1 MINKRPFFLFFI
13 ISIIIVLFSTLY
25 LQPHLTSIKDLSPVT
40 VTFSPKYTETQKISN
55 PIPTFQSVSSAT
67 NDNLALDETIIPFD
81 DPFHLLT
88 IDYLRYREYLPSK
101 IVIDEILE
109 PGINY
114 NRYIVSY
121 LSDGLKIYALMT
133 VPMDEMPIDGYP
145 VIIFNHGYIPPTQY
159 EPTKIYEAHVDA
171 FAKAGYLVFRSDY
184 RGHGKS
190 EGVPIGAYGA
200 PDYIVDVL
208 NAIASLKEYPQANP
222 NNIGIWGH
230 SMGGWITLRAMVVDP
245 EIKAGVIWAGMVASY
260 PDLLTK
266 WRWTA
271 STLESDSNELSSRQ
285 RWLKSFTDVLGDPQE
300 NPEKWSPLSANSYL
314 DQLSGPLQLHHG
326 TTDDEVPIEFSY
338 TLTKQ
343 IQDLGGIVEF
353 YIYENDNHNLSNN
366 YSAAIFRS
374 IDFFDK
380 YLKDNN

>member
-13 ISIIIVLFSTLY
+13 ISIIIVLFSSFY
-25 LQPHLTSIKDLSPVT
+25 LQPHLTNIKDLSPAT
-40 VTFSPKYTETQKISN
+40 VTFSPKNTETNKKSN
-55 PIPTFQSVSSAT
+55 AIPTFQSVSSAT
-67 NDNLALDETIIPFD
+67 NDNSVLEGTIIPSD

-88 IDYLRYREYLPSK
+88 IDYLRYREYLPSE
-101 IVIDEILE
+101 IMIDEILE

-121 LSDGLKIYALMT
+121 SSDGLKIYALMT
-133 VPMDEMPIDGYP
+133 VPTDEMPIDGFP

-159 EPTKIYEAHVDA
+159 KPTEIYEAHVDA

-200 PDYIVDVL
+200 PDYIIDVL
-208 NAIASLKEYPQANP
+208 NAIASMKEYPQANP
-222 NNIGIWGH
+222 KKIGIWGH

-245 EIKAGVIWAGMVASY
+245 DIKAGIIWAGMVASY

-271 STLESDSNELSSRQ
+271 STPESDSNEPSSRQ
-285 RWLKSFTDVLGDPQE
+285 RWLKSFTDIFGDPQE
-300 NPEKWSPLSANSYL
+300 NPGKWAPLSANSYL
-314 DQLSGPLQLHHG
+314 DKLSGPLQLHHG
-326 TTDDEVPIEFSY
+326 TADTEIPIEFSY
-338 TLTKQ
+338 TLTEQ
-343 IQDLGGIVEF
+343 IQTAGGMVDF
-353 YIYENDNHNLSNN
+353 YIYENDNHNLSNDF
-366 YSAAIFRS
+366 STAMFRS
-374 IDFFDK
+374 INFFNQF
-380 YLKDNN
+380 LKQ

>member
-13 ISIIIVLFSTLY
+13 MSIIIVLFSSLY
-25 LQPHLTSIKDLSPVT
+25 LQPHLTSYKDDPPVT
-40 VTFSPKYTETQKISN
+40 VTFIPKSSEINTITN

-67 NDNLALDETIIPFD
+67 NNYSALEETIIPSD

-88 IDYLRYREYLPSK
+88 IDYLRYREYLPSE
-101 IVIDEILE
+101 IVIDETLE
-109 PGINY
+109 PGTNY

-121 LSDGLKIYALMT
+121 LSDGLKIFALMT
-133 VPMDEMPIDGYP
+133 VPMNEMPIGGFP

-159 EPTKIYEAHVDA
+159 QPTLGYEAHLDV

-190 EGVPIGAYGA
+190 EGVPIGAYGSS
-200 PDYIVDVL
+200 DYIIDVL
-208 NAIASLKEYPQANP
+208 NAISSLKEYPQANP
-222 NNIGIWGH
+222 NKIGIWGH
-230 SMGGWITLRAMVVDP
+230 SMGGWITLRAMITDP
-245 EIKAGVIWAGMVASY
+245 DIRAGVIWAGMVASY

-271 STLESDSNELSSRQ
+271 STPESDSNELSSRQ

-300 NPEKWSPLSANSYL
+300 NPEKWAPLSANSYL

-326 TTDDEVPIEFSY
+326 TADNEVPIEFSY

-343 IQDLGGIVEF
+343 IQDAGGMVEY

-366 YSAAIFRS
+366 FSTAILRS
-374 IDFFDK
+374 IGFFDK
-380 YLKDNN
+380 YLNVND